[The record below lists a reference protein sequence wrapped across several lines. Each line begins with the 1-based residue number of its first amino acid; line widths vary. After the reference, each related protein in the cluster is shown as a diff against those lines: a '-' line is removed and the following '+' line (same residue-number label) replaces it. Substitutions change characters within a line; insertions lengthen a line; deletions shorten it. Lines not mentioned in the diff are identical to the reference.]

1 MLTPKQKRMMGVIER
16 GLRDNGY
23 APTYEEICKKLHMA
37 SKASAHR
44 MIRALEERGYIRR
57 LPNRPRAIEVLHSV
71 LDPRPAGAPPSQP
84 VVELQLLGYVAAG
97 EPVVVWEDSHRYV
110 AVPGTHVRRSGDHY
124 ALEVRGESMIGA
136 GILDGD
142 TVVVRSQARVEIG
155 EIAVALVDGEETTLK
170 RFDRDGDIVVLRA
183 ENPDFEDIHL
193 HPSRVEIQGRLTGL
207 LRSYS

>member
-23 APTYEEICKKLHMA
+23 APTYEEIGKKLHMS
-37 SKASAHR
+37 SKASVHR
-44 MIRALEERGYIRR
+44 MIRALEDRGYIHR
-57 LPNRPRAIEVLHSV
+57 LPNRSRAIEVLHSV
-71 LDPRPAGAPPSQP
+71 LDPRTPGAPPNLP
-84 VVELQLLGYVAAG
+84 VVELPLLGYVAAG

-110 AVPGTHVRRSGDHY
+110 NVPSTHVRRSGDHF

-142 TVVVRSQARVEIG
+142 VVVVRSQSKVEIG

-170 RFDRDGDIVVLRA
+170 RFDVEGDSIVLRA
-183 ENPDFEDIHL
+183 ENPDFDDFSF
-193 HPSRVEIQGRLTGL
+193 HPSRIEIQGRLTGL
-207 LRSYS
+207 MRSYL

>member
-110 AVPGTHVRRSGDHY
+110 SVPGTHVRRSGDHY